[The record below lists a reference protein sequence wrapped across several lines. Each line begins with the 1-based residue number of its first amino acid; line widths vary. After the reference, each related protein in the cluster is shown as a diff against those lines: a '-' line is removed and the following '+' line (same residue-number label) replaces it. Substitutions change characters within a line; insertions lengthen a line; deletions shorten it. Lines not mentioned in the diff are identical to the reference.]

1 MEEQVVEKDVETD
14 EEGGEDNE
22 EENDLS
28 ATVGSLDLRSEG
40 KE

>member
-28 ATVGSLDLRSEG
+28 ATVGSLDLRSEE
-40 KE
+40 K

>member
-28 ATVGSLDLRSEG
+28 ATVGSLDLQSEG